1 VTYPRVKIVGPEH
14 PHRGEYGRFTSET
27 ISVIGQRMALVKL
40 EHCQHGMDACYV
52 SPGDIREVDDD
63 DQFVPARE
71 TEKLMKSTTPR
82 RWYCGMCERLF
93 SKGGDCPR
101 CGFKLERWPA

>member
-1 VTYPRVKIVGPEH
+1 MVPSPRVKIVGPKH

-27 ISVIGQRMALVKL
+27 ITVIGQRMALVKL

-63 DQFVPARE
+63 DQFVQHAKP
-71 TEKLMKSTTPR
+71 PR
-82 RWYCGMCERLF
+82 RWYCLMCERFF
-93 SKGGDCPR
+93 SKGGECPH
-101 CGFKLERWPA
+101 CGFKLERWPT